1 MYKTGGG
8 ESTKAGGDSISV
20 HQYCGLGVEGIL
32 KNGLMR
38 QSLDNVTVVMVAFQ
52 NFKRIA
58 CGYSVANSAEKQNER
73 TQTA

>member
-1 MYKTGGG
+1 MYKTG
-8 ESTKAGGDSISV
+8 ESTTKVGGDSSISV